1 MREKEENNME
11 KMLVVVFDNDVK
23 AYEGSRALN
32 RLDYEGSVVIHAEA
46 IISKNPDGTVS
57 VKKAEGDF
65 PVRTVEGTAIGS
77 LIGLLGGPVG
87 FGIGAAA
94 GAVAGGIS
102 DIYAAGVDEDFLR
115 EVSEKLTPGKYA
127 VVADLSEQ
135 WVTPVD
141 KTMEGLGGVVFR
153 MAKTSFEADQRA
165 RDIAALK
172 AEINELK
179 VEHSKAIADRKSKIQ
194 AKIDGLNTRL
204 KNKQE
209 EARHRLDQI
218 MSEADAKIKALE
230 KKAAKSPGDAKA
242 AIEAFEAEIRKE
254 LRNAEK
260 SLKDLAAKHL
270 EKQAKDLEIE
280 AAKLRK

>member
-1 MREKEENNME
+1 ME

-32 RLDYEGSVVIHAEA
+32 QLDSEGSVAIHAEA
-46 IISKNPDGTVS
+46 VIGKNPDGTIT

-77 LIGLLGGPVG
+77 LIGLLGGVAG
-87 FGIGAAA
+87 FGIGAAV
-94 GAVAGGIS
+94 GALAGGIS
-102 DIYAAGVDEDFLR
+102 DIYAAGIDEDFLM

-127 VVADLSEQ
+127 VVADLSEE

-153 MAKTSFEADQRA
+153 TAKTNFEADQRA

-172 AEINELK
+172 AEISELK
-179 VEHSKAIADRKSKIQ
+179 AEHTKAIADRKAKLQ
-194 AKIDGLNTRL
+194 AKIDGLNAKLR
-204 KNKQE
+204 NKQE
-209 EARHRLDQI
+209 EAKQRLDQV

-230 KKAAKSPGDAKA
+230 KKAKARGEAKA
-242 AIEAFEAEIRKE
+242 AFEARKAEIRE
-254 LRNAEK
+254 DYQDAAQ
-260 SLKDLAAKHL
+260 SLKDLTAENLAENL
-270 EKQAKDLEIE
+270 EYLEIK
-280 AAKLRK
+280 AAKLRGDE

>member
-1 MREKEENNME
+1 ME
-11 KMLVVVFDNDVK
+11 KMLVVVFDNDGK

-32 RLDYEGSVVIHAEA
+32 RLDSEGSVVIHAEA
-46 IISKNPDGTVS
+46 VISKNPDGKVS

-65 PVRTVEGTAIGS
+65 PVRTFEGTAIGS

-94 GAVAGGIS
+94 GAVAGGLS

-115 EVSEKLTPGKYA
+115 EVSDKLTPGKYA
-127 VVADLSEQ
+127 VVADLSEE

-153 MAKTSFEADQRA
+153 TVKTNFEADQRA
-165 RDIAALK
+165 RDITALK
-172 AEINELK
+172 AEISGLK
-179 VEHSKAIADRKSKIQ
+179 VEHSKAVADRKSNIQ
-194 AKIDGLNTRL
+194 AKIDGLNAKL

-209 EARHRLDQI
+209 EARQRLDQI

-230 KKAAKSPGDAKA
+230 KKAAKSRGDAKA

-254 LRNAEK
+254 SRNAEK
-260 SLKDLAAKHL
+260 SLKGLAAKHM
-270 EKQAKDLEIE
+270 EKQAKDLKIE

>member
-1 MREKEENNME
+1 ME
-11 KMLVVVFDNDVK
+11 KMLVVVFDNDAK

-32 RLDYEGSVVIHAEA
+32 RLDSEGSVAIHAEA
-46 IISKNPDGTVS
+46 VIGKNPDGTTS

-87 FGIGAAA
+87 FGIGAAV
-94 GAVAGGIS
+94 GVVAGGIS
-102 DIYAAGVDEDFLR
+102 DIYAAGVGEDFLR
-115 EVSEKLTPGKYA
+115 EVSEKMTPGKYA

-141 KTMEGLGGVVFR
+141 ITMEGLGGVVFR
-153 MAKTSFEADQRA
+153 TAKTSFEADQRA

-172 AEINELK
+172 AEINGLK
-179 VEHSKAIADRKSKIQ
+179 VEHSKAVADRKSRLE
-194 AKIDGLNTRL
+194 AKIDGLSARL

-209 EARHRLDQI
+209 EARQRLDQI
-218 MSEADAKIKALE
+218 MSEADAKFKALE
-230 KKAAKSPGDAKA
+230 KKAAKSHGDAKA

-254 LRNAEK
+254 SQNAEK
-260 SLKDLAAKHL
+260 SLKNLAAEHL
-270 EKQAKDLEIE
+270 EKKAKDLEIE
-280 AAKLRK
+280 AAKLRKGEA